1 MPRQQRR
8 KPQRAS
14 PKRTASTES
23 AFLNIPYDAPF
34 ENLYLAYIAGVT
46 AFGLKPRAALEIP
59 TSNRR
64 LERILELI
72 QEREYSIHDL
82 SRVQLDRTPPSTPRF
97 NMPFELGLTVAL
109 EKVAIPG
116 RAWVVCE
123 TQRFRLKKSLTD
135 LDGTDPYIH
144 DGTVRGLFRELGNA
158 FVRNRNQ
165 PTVDE
170 MMKVYR
176 ILRANLKAYFTV
188 QEPTIHS
195 MHECSEICAF
205 SRAPRRMTWSS
216 ASYRFTMSATA
227 ISTFTTHGGPDGT
240 PPFAPFERWDST
252 SLPVLRLPSPLSP
265 TWLGRLSVRLGSDP
279 SLCR

>member
-64 LERILELI
+64 LECILELI
-72 QEREYSIHDL
+72 QECEYSIHDL

-116 RAWVVCE
+116 HAWVVCE
-123 TQRFRLKKSLTD
+123 TQSFRLKKSLTD

-144 DGTVRGLFRELGNA
+144 DGTVRGLFRELGKA
-158 FVRNRNQ
+158 FVSR
-165 PTVDE
+165 
-170 MMKVYR
+170 
-176 ILRANLKAYFTV
+176 AYFTV
-188 QEPTIHS
+188 REPTIHS

-227 ISTFTTHGGPDGT
+227 ISTFSTHGRP
-240 PPFAPFERWDST
+240 
-252 SLPVLRLPSPLSP
+252 
-265 TWLGRLSVRLGSDP
+265 
-279 SLCR
+279 